1 MTAPPRPIHV
11 SLAGIPGALSTPVT
25 GLYETLNAFPLLRGL
40 YEEVPDRPPFA
51 VDIVATEK
59 TSALAASGLSLNV
72 HRAID
77 ELDETDIVIVASMMG
92 QNGYEWRTGDYPEFV
107 DWMARMHERGA
118 MLCSACSGALVL
130 AETGLLDGKR
140 ATIHWA
146 FAPTFK
152 RHFPEVELCLDEVL
166 VTAGDRDEL
175 VMSGAS
181 ASWNDLVLYLVARF
195 INPTS
200 AQALAKFMLLQWH
213 TEGQT
218 PFRPFSP
225 PTGHGDGMILMAQKW
240 VAANFS
246 VARPVEAMTRLTGVS
261 GRTFERRF
269 KDATGYTPID
279 YVARIRVEEG
289 KRRLERTDTPIDE
302 VSWEVGYEDAAAFR
316 RLFKRT
322 TRLTPSEYRKR
333 FRFHAFN

>member
-1 MTAPPRPIHV
+1 MSTATRPIHV

-40 YEEVPDRPPFA
+40 YDDVPERPPFT

-59 TSALAASGLSLNV
+59 THAVAASGLSLNI

-77 ELDETDIVIVASMMG
+77 DVDQTDIVIVSSMMC
-92 QNGYEWRTGDYPEFV
+92 QDGYEWRTGDYPEFV

-118 MLCSACSGALVL
+118 ILCSACSGALVL

-146 FAPTFK
+146 FASTFQ
-152 RHFPEVELCLDEVL
+152 RHFPAVDLCLDEVL
-166 VTAGDRDEL
+166 VTAGERDEL

-195 INPTS
+195 IHPTS

-213 TEGQT
+213 TEGQA
-218 PFRPFSP
+218 PFLPFYAP
-225 PTGHGDGMILMAQKW
+225 RHHGDSMVLGAQNW
-240 VAANFS
+240 LAANFS
-246 VARPVEAMTRLTGVS
+246 VARPVETMACMTGVS

-279 YVARIRVEEG
+279 YVARIRIEEG

-302 VSWEVGYEDAAAFR
+302 ISWQVGYEDAAAFR
-316 RLFKRT
+316 RLFKRI

-333 FRFHAFN
+333 FRFHAFS